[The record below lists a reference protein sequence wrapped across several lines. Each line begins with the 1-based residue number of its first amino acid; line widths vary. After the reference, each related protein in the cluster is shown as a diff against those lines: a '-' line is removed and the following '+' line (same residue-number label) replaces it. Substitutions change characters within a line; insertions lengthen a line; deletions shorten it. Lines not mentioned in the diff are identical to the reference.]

1 MARRTVDE
9 TETSLGEQVRRLRID
24 AQLTQEDVA
33 RRADV
38 SKATVSALESGRGS
52 SLPTLI
58 RVLRVLGRDD
68 WFDEIR
74 PDEGP
79 SPLELLRAER
89 RQPTP
94 RRVRRPRNAA

>member
-1 MARRTVDE
+1 MARATVDE
-9 TETSLGEQVRRLRID
+9 IEMSLGEQVRRLRID

-38 SKATVSALESGRGS
+38 SKATVSALESGHGS

-79 SPLELLRAER
+79 SPLDLLRAQR
-89 RQPTP
+89 KQPAP
-94 RRVRRPRNAA
+94 RRVRRPRSDT